1 MKWLTKRFLLPLGFF
16 IFILCILFFV
26 DTANFN
32 IGAKIVKM
40 IPYGDKVLHT
50 LLYGIMAMLLNF
62 GLGYKKRWGMQVGA
76 MSVMLFATIEE
87 FSQMFIPVRTF
98 DVGDLMA
105 DLFGVVLFSL
115 VVFSTNGVKF
125 FWGKEKC

>member
-1 MKWLTKRFLLPLGFF
+1 
-16 IFILCILFFV
+16 
-26 DTANFN
+26 
-32 IGAKIVKM
+32 
-40 IPYGDKVLHT
+40 

-76 MSVMLFATIEE
+76 MSVILFATLEE

-105 DLFGVVLFSL
+105 DLLGVVLFS
-115 VVFSTNGVKF
+115 FIRFKSK
-125 FWGKEKC
+125 

>member
-1 MKWLTKRFLLPLGFF
+1 MPNSSIIDATNPKCSIVCVLYSFICFLFAIIANLGW
-16 IFILCILFFV
+16 
-26 DTANFN
+26 
-32 IGAKIVKM
+32 GMSVKM

-76 MSVMLFATIEE
+76 MSVMLFAIFEE
-87 FSQMFIPVRTF
+87 ISQMFIPVRTF

-105 DLFGVVLFSL
+105 DLLGVVLFSL
-115 VVFSTNGVKF
+115 IRFKS
-125 FWGKEKC
+125 E